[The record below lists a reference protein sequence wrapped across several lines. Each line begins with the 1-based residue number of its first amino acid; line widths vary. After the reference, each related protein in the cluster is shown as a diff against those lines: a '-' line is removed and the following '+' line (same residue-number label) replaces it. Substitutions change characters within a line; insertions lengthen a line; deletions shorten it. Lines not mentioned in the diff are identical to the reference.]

1 MFQMR
6 ENGER
11 REGRERLVAVAV
23 DRDKSSQRALKWT
36 VENFITRGQTV
47 RLVHVIPRPPFNP
60 NPASSFLLSVGIDD
74 AVAER
79 QLDNQTMD
87 LFLPFRCYCTR
98 RQIQCEAIVLEDPD
112 VAKALIEYVAQR
124 GIQTLLLGATSKIG
138 LSRLFKA
145 TDIPASVLK
154 WAPDFCNIYVIA
166 KGKVAALRSATRP
179 VPIIRADGSSAR
191 LELQNLNNEAPSV
204 ISLSRENDG
213 LFYDELAALEND
225 TSCSSSDGSFLSF
238 YQSLGSSPNQHNVEP
253 CRCPRFSDVGT
264 PSSSLGCAEDTNE
277 EIRRLRTELK
287 QTMDMYH
294 AACREALAAKQ
305 KVKELQ
311 EWRRREEKRGREAAL
326 EATEAAQKFVES
338 EVQKRVEA
346 ETKALREA
354 EERER
359 LLHALGHSHM
369 VVKYQSL
376 LHILAVLFLFYF
388 YFSI

>member
-1 MFQMR
+1 MFQTR

-60 NPASSFLLSVGIDD
+60 NPVGIDD

-112 VAKALIEYVAQR
+112 VAKALIE
-124 GIQTLLLGATSKIG
+124 
-138 LSRLFKA
+138 LFKA

-311 EWRRREEKRGREAAL
+311 EWRRREEKRGRKAAL
-326 EATEAAQKFVES
+326 EATEAAQKFVEL

-376 LHILAVLFLFYF
+376 FHILAVLFLFYF